1 MNSNAAG
8 KVLIIAGPT
17 GVGKTSLSLVI
28 ARELNAE
35 IISADSRL
43 IYRGMDIGTAKP
55 SPQERGMLHHHLI
68 DVANPDETWSL
79 ATFNKAVLQ
88 AINEVLARKKLPIL
102 VGGTGQ
108 YIRSLVQGWSI
119 PQLEPNEKL
128 RRVLEAW
135 GQSIGPAALHQ
146 KLALLDP
153 VSAQVIQPENMR
165 RTVRAL
171 EVILSTGVAFSEQ
184 RGKTA
189 PQFKYKV
196 IGLQLPRPELY
207 SLIDA
212 RIEQMFQDGFVA
224 EAEGLLKAGYSS
236 ELPSMSAIGYSE
248 VGRFLAGEISLNE
261 AKTLMKRRT
270 RQFVRRQA
278 NWFKPDDPLI
288 EWHSS
293 NPDPT
298 REVLHS
304 VQKWIKEE

>member
-135 GQSIGPAALHQ
+135 GQSIGPTALHQ

-153 VSAQVIQPENMR
+153 VSAQAIQPENMR

-212 RIEQMFQDGFVA
+212 RIEQMFQDGIVA
-224 EAEGLLKAGYSS
+224 EVEGLLKVGYSS

-261 AKTLMKRRT
+261 AKTLMKCRT